1 MSLLRTALLQVDY
14 HLRRFFLALVRGYQT
29 YLGWLLGGRCRFVPS
44 CSCYAEEALQR
55 GPLVPALM
63 LIVWRLLRC
72 QPLCK
77 GGMDPVPDW
86 MTRGGR
92 WIIRDRQGPDGRPS
106 GDS

>member
-1 MSLLRTALLQVDY
+1 MASFRTAFLQVDY
-14 HLRRFFLALVRGYQT
+14 HLRRFFLWMVRGYQT

-55 GPLVPALM
+55 GPLVPALL

-77 GGMDPVPDW
+77 GGMDPVPNW
-86 MTRGGR
+86 MTHEGR
-92 WIIRDRQGPDGRPS
+92 WIIRDRERHGEGPS
-106 GDS
+106 GET